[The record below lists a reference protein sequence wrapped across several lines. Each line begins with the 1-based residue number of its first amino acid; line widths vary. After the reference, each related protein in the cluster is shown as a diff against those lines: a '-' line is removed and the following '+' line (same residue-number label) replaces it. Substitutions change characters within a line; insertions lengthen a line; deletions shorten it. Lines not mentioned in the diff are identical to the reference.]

1 MKNNVDAFIFHTALC
16 DTCGMEINMRMYD
29 IIKTKRDGGVLSKEQ
44 IDYFVKEYTNGMIPD
59 YQVAALLMAV
69 YFQGMNE
76 AETLALT
83 LAMAESG
90 DCLSLSAIHGVTA
103 DKHST
108 GGVGDKTTLVLA
120 PMAAVLGVKMAK
132 MSGRGLGH
140 TGGTIDKL
148 ESFPGFS
155 TALSEEKFIQNVNTI
170 GMAIT
175 GQTGNL
181 APADKK
187 LYALR
192 DVTDTVDSLPLIAS
206 SIMSKKIAA
215 GADTIVLDVKVGS
228 GAFMKTE
235 EAARKLAKEMVR
247 IGHGAGR
254 KTAAVI
260 SEMDEPLGFSVG
272 NALEVIEAIDTLKGN
287 GPKDLEDLCVALGS
301 YMLVS
306 AGKADSLEEAAD
318 KLRGTLKDGSAYE
331 KMIEFVTAQGGS
343 REDVENPQ
351 RLLHA
356 TYTDT
361 ITAPKT
367 GYIAHIQSEEVGLAA
382 MTAGGGRETKDS
394 VIDLSAGI
402 VLNKKVGDFVKENEP
417 LARLYANDKA
427 KLEAAKKRLAGAY
440 SFSEEPVPVRPLIHG
455 VITEKDI

>member
-1 MKNNVDAFIFHTALC
+1 
-16 DTCGMEINMRMYD
+16 MRMYD
-29 IIKTKRDGGVLSKEQ
+29 IIKTKRDGGELSKEQ
-44 IDYFVKEYTNGMIPD
+44 IDYFVKEYTNGAIPD

-90 DCLSLSAIHGVTA
+90 DCLSLSGIHGVTA

-235 EAARKLAKEMVR
+235 EDAGKLAKEMVR

-260 SEMDEPLGFSVG
+260 SEMDEPLGFAVG
-272 NALEVIEAIDTLKGN
+272 NALEVIEAVETLKGN

-306 AGKADSLEEAAD
+306 AGKADSLNEAAD

-356 TYTDT
+356 AYTDT
-361 ITAPKT
+361 ITAPKA

-402 VLNKKVGDFVKENEP
+402 VLKKKVGDFVKENEP
-417 LARLYANDKA
+417 LARLYANDKD
-427 KLEAAKKRLAGAY
+427 KLKAAKKRLAGAY
-440 SFSEEPVPVRPLIHG
+440 SFSEEPVPARPLIHG

>member
-1 MKNNVDAFIFHTALC
+1 
-16 DTCGMEINMRMYD
+16 MRMYD
-29 IIKTKRDGGVLSKEQ
+29 IIKAKRDGRALSKEE
-44 IDYFVKEYTNGMIPD
+44 IDYFVKEYTKGTIPD
-59 YQVAALLMAV
+59 YQVSALLMAI
-69 YFQGMNE
+69 YFQKMNE
-76 AETLALT
+76 EETLNLT

-90 DCLSLSAIHGVTA
+90 DCLDLSAIHGITA

-120 PMAAVLGVKMAK
+120 PMAAALGVKMAK

-148 ESFPGFS
+148 ESFPGFT
-155 TALSEEKFIQNVNTI
+155 TALSEADFIANVNRI

-215 GADTIVLDVKVGS
+215 GADTIVLDVKAGS

-235 EAARKLAKEMVR
+235 EDARKLALEMVR
-247 IGHGAGR
+247 IGYGAGR

-260 SEMDEPLGFSVG
+260 SEMDEPLGFAVG
-272 NALEVIEAIDTLKGN
+272 NALEVVEAVETLKGN
-287 GPKDLEDLCVALGS
+287 GPADLVELCVALGS

-306 AGKADSLEEAAD
+306 AGITTTLEAAG
-318 KLRGTLKDGSAYE
+318 KRLRQTITDGSAYE
-331 KMIEFVTAQGGS
+331 KFIEFVTAQGGS
-343 REDVENPQ
+343 REDVEQPQ
-351 RLLHA
+351 GLVSAAYVEELLS
-356 TYTDT
+356 
-361 ITAPKT
+361 PQS
-367 GYIAHIQSEEVGLAA
+367 GYVSHIQSEEVGISSMML
-382 MTAGGGRETKDS
+382 GGGRETKDS
-394 VIDLSAGI
+394 AIDLSVGI
-402 VLNKKVGDFVKENEP
+402 VLKKKVGDFAAAGEP
-417 LARLYANDKA
+417 LALLYANDRNRLA
-427 KLEAAKKRLAGAY
+427 AAKKRLLGAFAY
-440 SFSEEPVPVRPLIHG
+440 AEEPVAKRPFIHG

>member
-1 MKNNVDAFIFHTALC
+1 MKNNADAFIFHTALC

-90 DCLSLSAIHGVTA
+90 DCLSLSAINGVTA

-260 SEMDEPLGFSVG
+260 SEMDEPLGFAVG

-417 LARLYANDKA
+417 LARLYANDKV

-440 SFSEEPVPVRPLIHG
+440 SFSEEPVPARPLIHG

>member
-1 MKNNVDAFIFHTALC
+1 
-16 DTCGMEINMRMYD
+16 
-29 IIKTKRDGGVLSKEQ
+29 
-44 IDYFVKEYTNGMIPD
+44 
-59 YQVAALLMAV
+59 
-69 YFQGMNE
+69 
-76 AETLALT
+76 
-83 LAMAESG
+83 
-90 DCLSLSAIHGVTA
+90 
-103 DKHST
+103 
-108 GGVGDKTTLVLA
+108 
-120 PMAAVLGVKMAK
+120 
-132 MSGRGLGH
+132 
-140 TGGTIDKL
+140 
-148 ESFPGFS
+148 
-155 TALSEEKFIQNVNTI
+155 
-170 GMAIT
+170 
-175 GQTGNL
+175 
-181 APADKK
+181 
-187 LYALR
+187 
-192 DVTDTVDSLPLIAS
+192 
-206 SIMSKKIAA
+206 MSKKIAA

-417 LARLYANDKA
+417 LARLYANDKV

-440 SFSEEPVPVRPLIHG
+440 SFSEEPVPARPLIHG

>member
-1 MKNNVDAFIFHTALC
+1 MKNNADAFIFHTALC

-235 EAARKLAKEMVR
+235 EEARALASLMVR
-247 IGHGAGR
+247 IAKEHG
-254 KTAAVI
+254 KKVTALLTD
-260 SEMDEPLGFSVG
+260 MDVPLGIAAG
-272 NALEVIEAIDTLKGN
+272 NSLEVIEAVECLQGRAPEDYTLLATELSARMLFLSGKGALDECRLMCEKAVESGAAFRKFRDMVAAHGGNTEWIDDVSLFPSAKYSRIVRAEREGYISRIDT
-287 GPKDLEDLCVALGS
+287 
-301 YMLVS
+301 
-306 AGKADSLEEAAD
+306 EAY
-318 KLRGTLKDGSAYE
+318 G
-331 KMIEFVTAQGGS
+331 
-343 REDVENPQ
+343 
-351 RLLHA
+351 
-356 TYTDT
+356 
-361 ITAPKT
+361 
-367 GYIAHIQSEEVGLAA
+367 
-382 MTAGGGRETKDS
+382 TAGVLLGAGRR
-394 VIDLSAGI
+394 
-402 VLNKKVGDFVKENEP
+402 KKEDAVD
-417 LARLYANDKA
+417 
-427 KLEAAKKRLAGAY
+427 
-440 SFSEEPVPVRPLIHG
+440 PVRPSER
-455 VITEKDI
+455 V